1 MAYCSC
7 PWGCGLRWFSSF
19 RASLGR
25 VGSTPRSDLVFGR
38 FSFPYRR
45 QTAYLVHMGSQ
56 TAGENPV
63 SAELCH
69 SLCLMSIV
77 WVVKLGVFWVV
88 TLLPKGFTLPLW
100 HSSKLFICEG
110 LPAVGSVV
118 SRLGRFSPTY
128 SPDLYTSVFL
138 RCLLRLSLGS
148 RLGWCSST
156 YSSDKSQ
163 LRVGA
168 LLVKVE
174 TVGSQRIP
182 FLGGRHL
189 S

>member
-7 PWGCGLRWFSSF
+7 PWGCGLGLFSSF

-25 VGSTPRSDLVFGR
+25 VGSAPRFGLVFGR

-77 WVVKLGVFWVV
+77 WVVKLGVSWVV
-88 TLLPKGFTLPLW
+88 ALLPKGFTLPLL
-100 HSSKLFICEG
+100 HSSERLFCEG
-110 LPAVGSVV
+110 LPSVGSVV
-118 SRLGRFSPTY
+118 SRLRS
-128 SPDLYTSVFL
+128 DRL
-138 RCLLRLSLGS
+138 RP
-148 RLGWCSST
+148 
-156 YSSDKSQ
+156 SQ
-163 LRVGA
+163 
-168 LLVKVE
+168 
-174 TVGSQRIP
+174 SQRIHRICTRP
-182 FLGGRHL
+182 FSSGASRVWFQGQG
-189 S
+189 